1 MEYGQKTNVTMRT
14 LHVNRAILDDEVE
27 ILKKIDQ
34 MSRQKCEYLAS
45 GISKMQRD
53 SSALKEIIN
62 VGKRI
67 FNIEKQTKRR
77 KAIF

>member
-34 MSRQKCEYLAS
+34 MSQQKCS